1 MNRGRSGLEFF
12 SAIAASVTH
21 ELNNSLSIIDQ
32 SQGLLADLI
41 AASEAGRAIEPQ
53 RVKTVQ
59 ERIDRQVRNGV
70 AIVGRFNRFAHSLD
84 DPAGRFDL
92 CGQTDN
98 IVALSRRFAEMKK
111 VRLACNLP
119 DGEMAVSGDA
129 FLLLQ
134 ALFMCMQMLLEGS
147 EEGDRLEVSVEQE
160 ESAHVISVAG
170 TAKSAVKEDD
180 ERCEQ
185 LARLMQAFD
194 GTYNIEQGA
203 LGGTALNLHVG
214 TNVGGSR

>member
-1 MNRGRSGLEFF
+1 MNHGRAGLEFF
-12 SAIAASVTH
+12 SSIAASVTH
-21 ELNNSLSIIDQ
+21 ELNNCLSVIDQ
-32 SQGLLADLI
+32 SQGLLADFV
-41 AASEAGRAIEPQ
+41 AAAEAGRAIDTQ

-70 AIVGRFNRFAHSLD
+70 EIVGRFNRFAHSLD

-98 IVALSRRFAEMKK
+98 IVALSRRLAEMKN

-119 DGEMAVSGDA
+119 DGEIAVSGDP

-134 ALFMCMQMLLEGS
+134 ALFMCLQMLLEGS
-147 EEGDRLEVSVEQE
+147 EEGDRLEVSVEQGK
-160 ESAHVISVAG
+160 SAHVITVAG

-180 ERCEQ
+180 ERFEQ
-185 LARLMQAFD
+185 LARRMQAFE
-194 GTYNIEQGA
+194 GACSIEQGA
-203 LGGTALNLHVG
+203 LGGTALKLHVR
-214 TNVGGSR
+214 TNVGGNK